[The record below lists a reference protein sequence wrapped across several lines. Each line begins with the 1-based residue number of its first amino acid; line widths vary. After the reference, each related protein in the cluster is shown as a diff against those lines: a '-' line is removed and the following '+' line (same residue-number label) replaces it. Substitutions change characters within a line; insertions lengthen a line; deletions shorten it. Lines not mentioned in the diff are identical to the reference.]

1 MSDYFLGTY
10 GGGILKP
17 FRYTEIQKHTF
28 NLKTKDDSK
37 DRQVPA
43 MPLAFYNRQGK
54 LTRYNLRKFTEL
66 PFQLVRCFRYKDLY
80 DNVLFNYQW
89 LYHKMCALPLPEVL
103 CDFEDAIRNI
113 RPDPCKVDNIVKE
126 ISLVADSLRLG
137 GAILKFYPGMLS
149 AQLVGRLL
157 PEIEHSDNIR
167 RSSPPGFCKERLM
180 FFVCSLLKSLKLI
193 TNSVVAIEATL
204 PFLSQPVKVL
214 LLPPLKS
221 KLLKTDPRL

>member
-1 MSDYFLGTY
+1 MGISDLCLTT
-10 GGGILKP
+10 LC

-113 RPDPCKVDNIVKE
+113 RPDPCKVE
-126 ISLVADSLRLG
+126 I
-137 GAILKFYPGMLS
+137 
-149 AQLVGRLL
+149 
-157 PEIEHSDNIR
+157 H
-167 RSSPPGFCKERLM
+167 PGFAFM
-180 FFVCSLLKSLKLI
+180 NDLKAPK
-193 TNSVVAIEATL
+193 A
-204 PFLSQPVKVL
+204 PVIGIREL
-214 LLPPLKS
+214 TS
-221 KLLKTDPRL
+221 KAWIYHC